1 MPPDEAAGR
10 DLVLVTGASGFLGSA
25 IADQLRHAGHDV
37 RVLVREASPRRNIS
51 PADEVAIG
59 DMRDPQAVARA
70 MAGARYVVHAAADY
84 RLWTRDPE
92 AMVRTNV
99 EGTRTIA
106 ESALRAGVERLV
118 YTSSV
123 ATLRPGDDHPSD
135 ETCRL
140 TPEQAIGPYK
150 RSKVLA
156 ERVVEEMVDRQGL
169 PAVIVSPSTPI
180 GPRDIKPTPTGRI
193 ILEAARG
200 RMPAFVDTGLNF
212 AHVDDVANGHLL
224 ALRHGRIGERYILG
238 GQNVT
243 LAAMLAEIARQV
255 QRRPPRVRL
264 PSGIAYAAAVVSE
277 LIAGVTGREPLATRD
292 GVRMSRHRMFFDDTR
307 ARRELGY
314 TSRPYQEGIADA
326 LAWFRQEGYLK

>member
-1 MPPDEAAGR
+1 M
-10 DLVLVTGASGFLGSA
+10 
-25 IADQLRHAGHDV
+25 V
-37 RVLVREASPRRNIS
+37 RGTSPRRNLS

-59 DMRDPQAVARA
+59 DLRDPDSVARA
-70 MAGARYVVHAAADY
+70 MDCVRYVIHAAADY
-84 RLWTRDPE
+84 RLWTREPE
-92 AMVRTNV
+92 EMVRTNV
-99 EGTRTIA
+99 EGTRAIA
-106 ESALRAGVERLV
+106 DAALRAGVERLV

-135 ETCRL
+135 ETCQL

-156 ERVVEEMVDRQGL
+156 ERVIQELVDARGL

-200 RMPAFVDTGLNF
+200 HMPAFVDTGLNF
-212 AHVDDVANGHLL
+212 AHVDDVAQGHLM

-243 LAAMLAEIARQV
+243 LAAMLGEVARQV
-255 QRRPPRVRL
+255 RRSPPRVRL
-264 PSGIAYAAAVVSE
+264 PYGAAFAAAVVSE

-292 GVRMSRHRMFFDDTR
+292 GVRMSRHHMFFDDTK

-314 TSRPYQEGIADA
+314 TSRPYEEGIADA

>member
-1 MPPDEAAGR
+1 
-10 DLVLVTGASGFLGSA
+10 
-25 IADQLRHAGHDV
+25 
-37 RVLVREASPRRNIS
+37 
-51 PADEVAIG
+51 
-59 DMRDPQAVARA
+59 
-70 MAGARYVVHAAADY
+70 
-84 RLWTRDPE
+84 
-92 AMVRTNV
+92 MVRTNV
-99 EGTRTIA
+99 EGTRAIA
-106 ESALRAGVERLV
+106 DAALRAGVERLV

-135 ETCRL
+135 ETCQL

-156 ERVVEEMVDRQGL
+156 ERVIEDLVETRGL

-200 RMPAFVDTGLNF
+200 HMPAFVDTGLNF
-212 AHVDDVANGHLL
+212 AHVDDVAQGHLL

-243 LAAMLAEIARQV
+243 LAAMLGEVARQV
-255 QRRPPRVRL
+255 RRSPPRVRL
-264 PSGIAYAAAVVSE
+264 PYGAAFAAAVVSE

-292 GVRMSRHRMFFDDTR
+292 GVRMSRHHMFFDDTK

-314 TSRPYQEGIADA
+314 TSRPYEEGIADA